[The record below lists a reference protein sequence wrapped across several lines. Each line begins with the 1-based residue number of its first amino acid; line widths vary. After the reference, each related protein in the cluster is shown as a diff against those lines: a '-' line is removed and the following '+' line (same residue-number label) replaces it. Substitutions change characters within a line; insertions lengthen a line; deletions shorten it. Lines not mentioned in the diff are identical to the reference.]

1 MVNFAVVVVFVVAV
15 VQIRRKYFISVVAVV
30 CGFISCNIHYCKRNN
45 KLNYALSKT
54 GILKVRGNFDRKK
67 NYYTFLSV

>member
-30 CGFISCNIHYCKRNN
+30 CGFISCNIHYCKR
-45 KLNYALSKT
+45 KLNCALSKT

-67 NYYTFLSV
+67 NYHTFLSV